1 MLSLAFRTFE
11 FLVFHLLIVVVDR
24 VSRLPRASTPPELMR
39 LYRENLALKAQNGA
53 LLLELDAARGK
64 RARVPMRV
72 RAAQVFAYLLTRGN
86 HEFHDYYL
94 GVSVKTLKRWAALF
108 RRGPWPWRTARGPGR
123 PPLDEKIVGLILTF
137 KKENPLWGARRIK
150 EELRRMGIAVSEPTI
165 QKVLR
170 EHGYHPRGGRPRNWE
185 RFKSAARDALWAM
198 DFFVVRTA
206 RGAWTHVLLVID
218 IHTRELLDL
227 RVYDGWDVDSVWTIR
242 ALSACMAREKRQPA
256 AIMHDHGTQ
265 FYGQFERQLR
275 VMEIEQRRT
284 PVALPFVNGSCERA
298 VKSVRMEL
306 LNHVR
311 TGSAEELQW
320 YLDEYRG
327 YYQAERSNQALEGQ
341 TPTAFGRGEKLAEV
355 IDLEAVRRRRLVR
368 RSFAHG
374 LLNSY
379 ELVDGE
385 DAGEDRERQA
395 A

>member
-11 FLVFHLLIVVVDR
+11 FLVFHLLILIVDR
-24 VSRLPRASTPPELMR
+24 VSRLPRASTLPELMR

-53 LLLELDAARGK
+53 LLLELDAARGA
-64 RARVPMRV
+64 RARVSMRV

-86 HEFHDYYL
+86 HEFQDFYL
-94 GVSVKTLKRWAALF
+94 AASVKTLKRWAAMF
-108 RRGPWPWRTARGPGR
+108 RRGPWRKERGPGR
-123 PPLDEKIVGLILTF
+123 PPLDEKIVGIILTL
-137 KKENPLWGARRIK
+137 KKENPLLGARRIR

-170 EHGYHPRGGRPRNWE
+170 EHGYHPRGGRPGNWE

-198 DFFVVRTA
+198 DFFVVRTV
-206 RGAWTHVLLVID
+206 RGAWLNVLLVID
-218 IHTRELLDL
+218 IYTREILDL
-227 RVYDGWDVDSVWTIR
+227 RVHDGWDVDSTWTVR
-242 ALSACMAREKRQPA
+242 VLSACMAREKRRPA
-256 AIMHDHGTQ
+256 AVMHDHGVQ

-284 PVALPFVNGSCERA
+284 PVALPFVNGSAERA
-298 VKSVRMEL
+298 VKSVRAEL

-311 TGSAEELQW
+311 VSGAEELQW
-320 YLDEYRG
+320 YLDEYRR
-327 YYQAERSNQALEGQ
+327 YYQTKRANQALDGQ
-341 TPTAFGRGEKLAEV
+341 TPAAFGAGEKLAEV
-355 IDLEAVRRRRLVR
+355 IDLQAVRRRRLVR

-379 ELVDGE
+379 ELVEAEPGDG
-385 DAGEDRERQA
+385 ERQA